1 MAFNWKKAVAAGFGV
16 IAVFLIWPTYN
27 QYLPV
32 FLQAG
37 NPLWEAE
44 TALANPS
51 LAETAGFG
59 LSSTLAFFIMTWDNI
74 LNIFVQSWAG
84 ARSDR
89 TRTRWG
95 RRKPW
100 LMIGV
105 PIAAVGFVLVPFAG
119 AIWTLLLFIIITNLG
134 MALFRA
140 PAAALLGDLFPP
152 QQRSRARGIMAM
164 MAGLGGVLALL
175 AGSVLFERLGRPA
188 PFVFSAILM
197 VAAAVIVLVFVREPA
212 VREVEES
219 GTKATVRQALRA
231 LWQTENRSGF
241 WLLLTIGLSSMVI
254 ESLQAGI
261 SSFAVFV
268 LDIPLGQAVRYGAIF
283 ALVLI
288 LSAYASGLAATRF
301 GRQRVIGAGL
311 VGLFLT
317 AAVSYFFVQTTAA
330 FALVLAP
337 LGLFVSLITVNDL
350 PLLYDI
356 GDESRIGANTGVFFV
371 ATQSAAVL
379 GPTLSGIGIDIG
391 GSHRMIF
398 AFAAFWALLAW
409 LVLRQVRMV
418 RPVPDTGRVFG

>member
-16 IAVFLIWPTYN
+16 VAVFLIWPTYN

-409 LVLRQVRMV
+409 LVLRQVRVV

>member
-16 IAVFLIWPTYN
+16 VAVFLIWPTYN

-311 VGLFLT
+311 VGMFLT

>member
-16 IAVFLIWPTYN
+16 VAVFLIWPTYN

-152 QQRSRARGIMAM
+152 QQRSRARGIMVM

-254 ESLQAGI
+254 DSLQAGI

-311 VGLFLT
+311 VGMFLT

-409 LVLRQVRMV
+409 LVLRQVRVV